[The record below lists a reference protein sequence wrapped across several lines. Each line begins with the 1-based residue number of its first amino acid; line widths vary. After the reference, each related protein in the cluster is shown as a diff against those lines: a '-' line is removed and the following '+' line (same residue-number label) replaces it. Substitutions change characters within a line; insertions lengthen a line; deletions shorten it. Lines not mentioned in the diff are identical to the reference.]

1 MRRSHKWERRRPPT
15 GCVRLWTAGRG
26 NAFLGAAT
34 LRREAALL
42 GTIRNHMR
50 HHTRF
55 YAGAVLGVALWFA
68 LGGSASGPIAVV
80 IAGDAF
86 FGLYLAWTA
95 VLARHVTADS
105 FRHRADIDDEGLPL
119 IVLITVIAAGL
130 GVASIFSLLNQAQG
144 PTALHL
150 ILAVAGVALG
160 WATLHTVF
168 AFRYAHLYYGKAE
181 GGHGKRQDARG
192 LEFPGDEEP
201 GVWDFLYYSYVIG
214 MTAQVS
220 DVQVTDSHMRRVT
233 LGHGVLAFVF
243 NTVILALAV
252 NIAAGLAH

>member
-1 MRRSHKWERRRPPT
+1 MQERLQA
-15 GCVRLWTAGRG
+15 GCVRPGQP
-26 NAFLGAAT
+26 GAAMPSSRAI

-42 GTIRNHMR
+42 GPIRNHLR

-55 YAGAVLGVALWFA
+55 YAGALLGVALWFA

-86 FGLYLAWTA
+86 FGLYLVWTA

-119 IVLITVIAAGL
+119 IVLITMIAAGL

-144 PTALHL
+144 PAPLHL
-150 ILAVAGVALG
+150 VLAVAGVALG

-168 AFRYAHLYYGKAE
+168 AFRYAHLYYGKA
-181 GGHGKRQDARG
+181 GGERGKRRDARG
-192 LEFPGDEEP
+192 LEFPGDDEP
-201 GVWDFLYYSYVIG
+201 GLWEFLYYSFVVG

-220 DVQVTDSHMRRVT
+220 DVQVTDSYMRRLT
-233 LGHGVLAFVF
+233 LGHGVLSFIF

-252 NIAAGLAH
+252 NIAAGLAN

>member
-1 MRRSHKWERRRPPT
+1 MI
-15 GCVRLWTAGRG
+15 
-26 NAFLGAAT
+26 

-42 GTIRNHMR
+42 GPIRNHLR

-55 YAGAVLGVALWFA
+55 YAGALLGVALWFA

-86 FGLYLAWTA
+86 FGLYLVWTA
-95 VLARHVTADS
+95 ILARHVTADS

-119 IVLITVIAAGL
+119 IVLITMIAAGL

-144 PTALHL
+144 PAPLHL
-150 ILAVAGVALG
+150 VLAVAGVALG

-168 AFRYAHLYYGKAE
+168 AFRYAHLYYGKA
-181 GGHGKRQDARG
+181 GGERGKRRDARG

-201 GVWDFLYYSYVIG
+201 GVWDFLYYSFVVG

-220 DVQVTDSHMRRVT
+220 DVQVTDSTMRRLT
-233 LGHGVLAFVF
+233 LGHGILSFFF
-243 NTVILALAV
+243 NAVILALAV
-252 NIAAGLAH
+252 NIAAGMAN